1 MRVGDLVKYSAR
13 ASSMIL
19 KLDFKLIGIVKKVE
33 SKEFVVVL
41 WSNGVEKMTFVDFIE
56 VLNEKTK

>member
-1 MRVGDLVKYSAR
+1 
-13 ASSMIL
+13 MIL
-19 KLDFKLIGIVKKVE
+19 KLDFNLIGIVKKVE

>member
-1 MRVGDLVKYSAR
+1 MGDLVKYSAR

-19 KLDFKLIGIVKKVE
+19 KLDFNLIGIVKKVE

>member
-19 KLDFKLIGIVKKVE
+19 KLDFNLIGIVKKVE